1 MGYRKRKT
9 IKQKGK
15 GCINSVHLST
25 DSSSDSSSDG
35 EIREFLRTRNN
46 RRRNFARRNFTT
58 QNFTRRNRQQSITNR
73 STRKPKQ
80 IKQPRPKRTQGGT
93 TKRKKDS
100 NGNSKGHSNNTKKI
114 GDQTTLSAPHTPTR
128 KRSNSTSSNA
138 SNISKLQSPI
148 TQGIPTSPYPPTPV
162 RNINISTI
170 PLVVEGIMQS
180 NYRKYIKRKE
190 KEENDEFDT
199 VESLLELKKTK
210 K

>member
-128 KRSNSTSSNA
+128 KRSNSTSSN
-138 SNISKLQSPI
+138 ISKLQSPI